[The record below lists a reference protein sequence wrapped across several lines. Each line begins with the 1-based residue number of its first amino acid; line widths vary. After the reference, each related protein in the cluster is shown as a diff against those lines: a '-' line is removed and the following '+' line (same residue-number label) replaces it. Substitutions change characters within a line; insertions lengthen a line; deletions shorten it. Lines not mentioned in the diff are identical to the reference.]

1 MIRATRFLVAGSYLH
16 SSMVTSRIALSAL
29 LEPPGREPPEVP
41 PEVLSLSLLWLL
53 LELPELLLPPQ
64 LPPCEPRAPVRATTA
79 MPKTAIART

>member
-1 MIRATRFLVAGSYLH
+1 
-16 SSMVTSRIALSAL
+16 MVTSRIALLAL

-53 LELPELLLPPQ
+53 LEPPELLLPPPQ